1 MPEGIVEGTNPTGD
15 GQNTGPNPPAGNPNP
30 SAPVADGRPPQA
42 PAPANGGQ
50 QDDARQRG
58 LLADLQRERRA
69 RQEFEQ
75 RAKQYETDLA
85 AERRRVQA
93 LAGVTPSSPEEA
105 ELQEVRQQFARVFP
119 GLAKLTDQQIES
131 LLQNASQAQTLQ
143 QTVQHHWESHGR
155 SMLDSLTK
163 EVSDAFGGEL
173 SERQVKS
180 LSRAYIAEAESD
192 PEFLARHERGDK
204 ALLKEFA
211 KQWTDDWF
219 EPARRHVTAATVNQ
233 QRRVPTGRDRNVQAT
248 APKAIDFKNPK
259 SVEDA
264 MVESFRSHGGRFGD

>member
-1 MPEGIVEGTNPTGD
+1 MPEGIAEGTNPAGD
-15 GQNTGPNPPAGNPNP
+15 GQNPGSTPPAGNTNSP
-30 SAPVADGRPPQA
+30 APADGRPPQA

-50 QDDARQRG
+50 PDDARQRG
-58 LLADLQRERRA
+58 ILADLQKERRA
-69 RQEFEQ
+69 RQELENRVRQ
-75 RAKQYETDLA
+75 HEADLA

-93 LAGVTPSSPEEA
+93 LAGVTPSSPEDA

-119 GLAKLTDQQIES
+119 GLAKLTDQQIET
-131 LLQNASQAQTLQ
+131 LLQNANQAQTLQ

-173 SERQVKS
+173 SERQIKS

-233 QRRVPTGRDRNVQAT
+233 QRRVPSGRDRTVQTTPA
-248 APKAIDFKNPK
+248 KAIDFKNPK
-259 SVEDA
+259 AVEDA
-264 MVESFRSHGGRFGD
+264 MVESFKSHGGRFGD